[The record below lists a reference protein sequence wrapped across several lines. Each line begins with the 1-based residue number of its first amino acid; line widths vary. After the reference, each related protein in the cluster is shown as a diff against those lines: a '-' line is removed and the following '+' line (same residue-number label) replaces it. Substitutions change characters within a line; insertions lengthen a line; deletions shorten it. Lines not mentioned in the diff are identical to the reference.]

1 MIGLISLKP
10 ERKVALK
17 ILLTV
22 ILQDSSR
29 EGP

>member
-1 MIGLISLKP
+1 MIELISLKP

-17 ILLTV
+17 ILLTE
-22 ILQDSSR
+22 ILQESSR